1 MIENTFESLRRKSFS
16 RRGFLVAGLG
26 VAGAALLQA
35 CGGQEPLDTATSAS
49 SQSTTASQSSTSTS
63 SSSPTTSIGGAGTPS
78 AASTTAAVAT
88 SATTKPANVEHKKG
102 GTIHVAIIGE
112 PPVTAD
118 AMFTTNFITTDITRQ
133 IYEGLFAQDSKLGP
147 KPMLLDAFEVSD
159 DGLTYTFKLRTGVK
173 FHNGDE
179 MDADDVVASLTRW
192 GKMTGRGKQI
202 FALMAADG
210 LKAADPQT
218 VTLALKQPAGVLPV
232 FLALY
237 EGFITTKE
245 VCDAIGT
252 NKMPDDQIVGTGPF
266 KFKEHQ
272 VDRYI
277 KLERF
282 DDYAAR
288 TDEADGLA
296 GKKVVY
302 IDELDIIPVPN
313 ISVATSGVVT
323 GEYQFARDVDN
334 NQLEVLKSSP
344 GVTAIIKKPG
354 GWICLNY
361 NKKMGAFTDK
371 KLRQAVSMCFDREQT
386 LIAAYGVKELTRMD
400 PSIAAPETIWYSTA
414 GKEVYEKVDQEAA
427 KKLVQESSYDGSPI
441 RWLTTKE
448 YLYHYNTAA
457 YVQQQMEAIGLKVEL
472 LVSDWATVVE
482 RRAKPEVYEML
493 VAGLSGSW
501 MPATQLFND
510 SSWPGF
516 WVSDQRDKLVSQM
529 IEESDPDKLQKA
541 IDEYQALIY
550 DELPF
555 MKIGDDFTLQAIRDE
570 VVGFDTGA
578 NDWYF
583 WNCSLK

>member
-1 MIENTFESLRRKSFS
+1 MFEGIVTSLHHKSFS
-16 RRGFLVAGLG
+16 RRGFLMAGLG
-26 VAGAALLQA
+26 AASAALLQA
-35 CGGQEPLDTATSAS
+35 CGGQEPIKTATSAS
-49 SQSTTASQSSTSTS
+49 SASTS
-63 SSSPTTSIGGAGTPS
+63 SSGAATSAATTASSTGGAATPS

-88 SATTKPANVEHKKG
+88 AAPTKAASVEHKKG
-102 GTIHVAIIGE
+102 GTVHVAIIGE

-147 KPMLLDAFEVSD
+147 KPMLIDAFDVSQ

-173 FHNGDE
+173 FHNGNE
-179 MDADDVVASLTRW
+179 MNADDVVASLTRW

-202 FALMAADG
+202 FAQLADGG
-210 LKAADPQT
+210 LKAVDPQT
-218 VTLALKQPAGVLPV
+218 VTLAMTKPAGVLPV

-237 EGFITTKE
+237 EGFITTKA

-252 NKMPDDQIVGTGPF
+252 KKMPDDQIVGTGPF

-277 KLERF
+277 KLARF
-282 DDYAAR
+282 DEYSAR
-288 TDEADGLA
+288 NDEADGLA

-313 ISVATSGVVT
+313 ISVSTSGVIT

-334 NQLEVLKSSP
+334 NQLDVLKSSP

-386 LIAAYGVKELTRMD
+386 LIAAYGVKELTRTD
-400 PSIAAPETIWYSTA
+400 PSIAAPETIWYSQA
-414 GKEVYEKVDQEAA
+414 GKDVYEKVDQEEA

-510 SSWPGF
+510 PTWPGF
-516 WVSDQRDKLVSQM
+516 WVSDQRDKLVAQM
-529 IEESDPDKLQKA
+529 IEESDPDKLQQT
-541 IDEYQALIY
+541 IDAYQTLIY

-555 MKIGDDFTLQAIRDE
+555 MKIGDNLGLQAVRDE

>member
-1 MIENTFESLRRKSFS
+1 MYNGIVTPLQRKSIS

-26 VAGAALLQA
+26 VASAALLQA
-35 CGGQEPLDTATSAS
+35 CGGQEPLKTATSAS
-49 SQSTTASQSSTSTS
+49 SESTS
-63 SSSPTTSIGGAGTPS
+63 SSSAATSAATATPSAGGAATPS

-88 SATTKPANVEHKKG
+88 VAPTKPAEVQHKKG
-102 GTIHVAIIGE
+102 GTLSVAIIGE

-118 AMFTTNFITTDITRQ
+118 AMYTTNFITTDITRQ
-133 IYEGLFAQDSKLGP
+133 IYEGLFAQDSKLAP

-173 FHNGDE
+173 FHNGTE
-179 MDADDVVASLTRW
+179 MNSDDVVASLTRW
-192 GKMTGRGKQI
+192 GTMSGRGKQI
-202 FALMAADG
+202 FARMAENG
-210 LKAADPQT
+210 LKAVDAQT
-218 VTLALKQPAGVLPV
+218 VTLTLKQPAGVLPV

-237 EGFITTKE
+237 EGFITPKSVVDAVGTKK
-245 VCDAIGT
+245 I
-252 NKMPDDQIVGTGPF
+252 PDDQIIGTGPF

-282 DDYAAR
+282 EDYSAR

-313 ISVATSGVVT
+313 ISVATSGVIT

-334 NQLEVLKSSP
+334 NQLDVLKTSP
-344 GVTAIIKKPG
+344 GVTPIIVKPG

-386 LIAAYGVKELTRMD
+386 LIAAYGVKELTRME
-400 PSIAAPETIWYSTA
+400 PSIAAPETIWYSDA
-414 GKEVYEKVDQEAA
+414 GKDVYEKVDQEAA

-472 LVSDWATVVE
+472 VVSDWATVVE

-510 SSWPGF
+510 PTWPGF
-516 WVSDQRDKLVSQM
+516 WVSDQRDQLVGKM
-529 IEESDPDKLQKA
+529 IEESDPATLQKT

-550 DELPF
+550 DELPI
-555 MKIGDDFTLQAIRDE
+555 MKIGDSFGLQAIRDE
-570 VVGFDTGA
+570 VVGYNAGA

>member
-1 MIENTFESLRRKSFS
+1 MSDGIIRSLQRKSFS

-26 VAGAALLQA
+26 VASAALLQA
-35 CGGQEPLDTATSAS
+35 CGGQEPLETATSAS
-49 SQSTTASQSSTSTS
+49 SASTS
-63 SSSPTTSIGGAGTPS
+63 SSSAATSAATTTTSTGGAGTPT
-78 AASTTAAVAT
+78 AESTTAAAAT
-88 SATTKPANVEHKKG
+88 SAPTKPADVEHKQG
-102 GTIHVAIIGE
+102 GTINVAIIGE

-147 KPMLLDAFEVSD
+147 KPMLLDAFDVSE
-159 DGLTYTFKLRTGVK
+159 DGLTYTFKLRSGVK
-173 FHNGDE
+173 FHNGDT

-202 FALMAADG
+202 FALMAPDG

-218 VTLALKQPAGVLPV
+218 VTLALTQPAGVLPV

-252 NKMPDDQIVGTGPF
+252 DKMPDDQIVGTGPF

-282 DDYAAR
+282 EDYSAR
-288 TDEADGLA
+288 NDEADGLA
-296 GKKVVY
+296 GKKVAYV
-302 IDELDIIPVPN
+302 DELNIIPVPN
-313 ISVATSGVVT
+313 ISVSTSGVIT
-323 GEYQFARDVDN
+323 GEYHFARDVDN
-334 NQLEVLKSSP
+334 NQLDVLKTSP

-386 LIAAYGVKELTRMD
+386 LIAAYGVKELTRVD
-400 PSIAAPETIWYSTA
+400 PSIAAPETIWYSEA
-414 GKEVYEKVDQEAA
+414 GKDVYDKVDQEAA
-427 KKLVQESSYDGSPI
+427 KKLVQESGYDGSPI

-516 WVSDQRDKLVSQM
+516 WESEQRDELVGKM
-529 IEESDPDKLQKA
+529 IEESDPDKLKQA
-541 IDEYQALIY
+541 IDAYQTLIY

-555 MKIGDDFTLQAIRDE
+555 MKIGDNFSLQAIRDE